1 MAAAL
6 PNGNGR
12 RAPSVQRA
20 WQFVRGIF
28 GPQVSSAARERRDT
42 IVLLLAL
49 AFVVL
54 PHFDHIAWWAISVLT
69 ALWVWR
75 LTLALSQRPL
85 PPRFA
90 MLPLLIGATIAV
102 FAEHRTLLGRDA
114 GVTFLLMLLAL
125 KLLEMRAKRDVFVVI
140 FLAFFI
146 LLTQF
151 LFGQGIVVAVM
162 TLIAVGLLFFVLV
175 SVNMAEQDL
184 NAARKAALV
193 GGVMLKAA
201 PLTLALFVLFPRL
214 NGPLWGMPG
223 ETTGTRTGL
232 SQHMTPGAIG
242 RLLESDQIAFR
253 VRFDGGAPPLT
264 DQLYW
269 RGPVFGQFT
278 GRTWTALGE
287 TRGPGAVPLEVK
299 PDRRSGVDYTVTI
312 EPHQRDWLFA
322 LEWPADLPQLDNG
335 SGRVRMND
343 DGQLFAGTL
352 ISERQRYT
360 VRSYTQ
366 FNLGLNETAL
376 SLRPWTQLPPGFN
389 PRTLA
394 LAGELRRATPGATD
408 SRAADAQLVNTVLA
422 KFRREDYRYTLEPPV
437 LGRHSVDEFLFDTR
451 QGFCEHYASAFVTLM
466 RALDI
471 PARVVTGYQGGEY
484 NPVDGYLTVRQSD
497 AHAWAEVW
505 LENRGWVRI
514 DPTAA
519 VAPERVQRGGSRAA
533 RQSGPAV
540 NLGVGQRA
548 FDLWRT
554 LRFNWEAM
562 ENGWNQWVLS
572 YSVERQRS
580 LLRNLGLEPSGS
592 ALSVLLA
599 FVVCVLLAVLAYVSM
614 RHREK
619 RDALGEI
626 VGLLRT
632 RLAAVGAEPRSHL
645 GPRAMAQ
652 QLRTQLDDASYTT
665 AQRLLARIELLRY
678 SRAAARADAAQLR
691 ALRRDV
697 KRFKPR
703 AA

>member
-1 MAAAL
+1 
-6 PNGNGR
+6 
-12 RAPSVQRA
+12 
-20 WQFVRGIF
+20 
-28 GPQVSSAARERRDT
+28 
-42 IVLLLAL
+42 LA
-49 AFVVL
+49 
-54 PHFDHIAWWAISVLT
+54 
-69 ALWVWR
+69 
-75 LTLALSQRPL
+75 
-85 PPRFA
+85 
-90 MLPLLIGATIAV
+90 
-102 FAEHRTLLGRDA
+102 E
-114 GVTFLLMLLAL
+114 
-125 KLLEMRAKRDVFVVI
+125 
-140 FLAFFI
+140 
-146 LLTQF
+146 
-151 LFGQGIVVAVM
+151 
-162 TLIAVGLLFFVLV
+162 
-175 SVNMAEQDL
+175 
-184 NAARKAALV
+184 
-193 GGVMLKAA
+193 
-201 PLTLALFVLFPRL
+201 
-214 NGPLWGMPG
+214 
-223 ETTGTRTGL
+223 
-232 SQHMTPGAIG
+232 
-242 RLLESDQIAFR
+242 
-253 VRFDGGAPPLT
+253 
-264 DQLYW
+264 
-269 RGPVFGQFT
+269 
-278 GRTWTALGE
+278 
-287 TRGPGAVPLEVK
+287 
-299 PDRRSGVDYTVTI
+299 
-312 EPHQRDWLFA
+312 
-322 LEWPADLPQLDNG
+322 
-335 SGRVRMND
+335 
-343 DGQLFAGTL
+343 
-352 ISERQRYT
+352 
-360 VRSYTQ
+360 
-366 FNLGLNETAL
+366 
-376 SLRPWTQLPPGFN
+376 
-389 PRTLA
+389 
-394 LAGELRRATPGATD
+394 ELRRATPGATV
-408 SRAADAQLVNTVLA
+408 SRAADAQLVNAVLT

-592 ALSVLLA
+592 ALAVLLA
-599 FVVCVLLAVLAYVSM
+599 FVVCVLLAVLAYVSL

-626 VGLLRT
+626 VGLLRA
-632 RLAAVGAEPRSHL
+632 RLAGVGAEPRSHL
-645 GPRAMAQ
+645 GPRAMAE
-652 QLRTQLDDASYTT
+652 QLRTQLDEASYST

-678 SRAAARADAAQLR
+678 SRAAARANAAQLR